1 MKKQVVVLSDIH
13 IGDNSPTCWYQSAI
27 HDEYL
32 ITVLDAIADN
42 AAAVRELVLLGDVVD
57 MWTYPFDAVPPT
69 FAEITAKNPAIF
81 SQKGVLARVLDALD
95 GAVTY
100 IPGNHDMAVTEA
112 DVASITSPGGHR
124 LRYARQFYNPAGDSR
139 VLMTHG
145 HEFTLFNAPDPA
157 TMWAPLPVGH
167 FVTRSVA
174 TYWKSHLKPGQNVSD
189 LKDQGYPN
197 GIDVLSII
205 KHALKSLDVS
215 LSDALIDG
223 IAGKLGISESAPI
236 RITEHQT
243 TTLSGVKQAYKSL
256 FSRWITENGGG
267 EDGLLVATK
276 AAMADYDSSFMGW
289 FAQREAFRRNAD
301 LVVLGHT
308 HASVSKLR
316 TSMVNYVNTGFM
328 CPSSADMPGRF
339 VSYATVSLDSP
350 PVVKNMQAV
359 RRGGGIAVNPFE
371 APSASIVVEP
381 CMDFSCY
388 VRVDN
393 SPNTKDLWCVGT
405 EVGHGHFVELPRCI
419 KAGSF
424 STLWLQDYPNLVPP
438 HGSDATVTY
447 RDDGGTVATFNF
459 DCPTGIYPNSC
470 SGGSGFQAK
479 AGDGPWLPPGQVP
492 STGHPLFVRFSVT
505 PGSVAGTFK
514 GACGVNSFAV
524 SATGGLNPGE
534 NVVLNGKTD
543 LSDCMVAN
551 DDAKVFGIRL
561 DKTSGVYEYCLRVDA
576 QGPKGMLSGSMYLY
590 FTDQSGDRYLL
601 TVFDH
606 ARKMHTLQYNSCAP
620 AIMKIEWS
628 NTAK

>member
-1 MKKQVVVLSDIH
+1 
-13 IGDNSPTCWYQSAI
+13 
-27 HDEYL
+27 
-32 ITVLDAIADN
+32 
-42 AAAVRELVLLGDVVD
+42 
-57 MWTYPFDAVPPT
+57 
-69 FAEITAKNPAIF
+69 
-81 SQKGVLARVLDALD
+81 
-95 GAVTY
+95 
-100 IPGNHDMAVTEA
+100 
-112 DVASITSPGGHR
+112 
-124 LRYARQFYNPAGDSR
+124 
-139 VLMTHG
+139 
-145 HEFTLFNAPDPA
+145 
-157 TMWAPLPVGH
+157 
-167 FVTRSVA
+167 
-174 TYWKSHLKPGQNVSD
+174 
-189 LKDQGYPN
+189 
-197 GIDVLSII
+197 
-205 KHALKSLDVS
+205 
-215 LSDALIDG
+215 
-223 IAGKLGISESAPI
+223 
-236 RITEHQT
+236 
-243 TTLSGVKQAYKSL
+243 
-256 FSRWITENGGG
+256 
-267 EDGLLVATK
+267 
-276 AAMADYDSSFMGW
+276 
-289 FAQREAFRRNAD
+289 
-301 LVVLGHT
+301 
-308 HASVSKLR
+308 
-316 TSMVNYVNTGFM
+316 MVNYVNTGFM

-551 DDAKVFGIRL
+551 DDAKVFSIRL

>member
-1 MKKQVVVLSDIH
+1 MKNQVVFLSDIH

-27 HDEYL
+27 NDEYL

-42 AAAVRELVLLGDVVD
+42 AAAVSELVLLGDVVD
-57 MWTYPFDAVPPT
+57 MWTYPFDVVPPT
-69 FAEITAKNPAIF
+69 FAEITAKNPSIF
-81 SQKGVLARVLDALD
+81 SRQGALARVLDALD

-112 DVASITSPGGHR
+112 DVSAITSPGGHR
-124 LRYARQFYNPAGDSR
+124 LRYAPHFYNPAGDGR
-139 VLMTHG
+139 VVATHG
-145 HEFTLFNAPDPA
+145 HEFTLFNAPDLTTA
-157 TMWAPLPVGH
+157 WAPLPVGH

-197 GIDVLSII
+197 GIDVFSII
-205 KHALKSLDVS
+205 EHALKSLDVS
-215 LSDALIDG
+215 VSDALIDG
-223 IAGKLGISESAPI
+223 IAGKLGIPESAPI
-236 RITEHQT
+236 RITERQT
-243 TTLSGVKQAYKSL
+243 TTLNGVKQVYNSL
-256 FSRWITENGGG
+256 FSRWIKENGGG
-267 EDGLLVATK
+267 QDGLLVATK

-339 VSYATVSLDSP
+339 VSYAVVSLDSP
-350 PVVKNMQAV
+350 PAVKNMQAV

-371 APSASIVVEP
+371 APSTSIVVEP

-388 VRVDN
+388 VRIDN
-393 SPNTKDLWCVGT
+393 THNTKDLMFVETRVGN
-405 EVGHGHFVELPRCI
+405 GHFVVLPGSI

-424 STLWLQDYPNLVPP
+424 SGIWLQDYPNILPP
-438 HGSDATVTY
+438 HGSDATLTC
-447 RDDGGTVATFNF
+447 RDDGGTAAVFSF

-505 PGSVAGTFK
+505 PGDVAGAFT
-514 GACGVNSFAV
+514 GACKENSFAV
-524 SATGGLNPGE
+524 SSTGLQPGQS
-534 NVVLNGKTD
+534 VRLNGSSD
-543 LSDCMVAN
+543 LSGCMTAN
-551 DDAKVFGIRL
+551 DEAKVFGIRL
-561 DKTSGVYEYCLRVDA
+561 DKTSGVYEYCLSVDA

-606 ARKMHTLQYNSCAP
+606 ARKRHTLQYNSCAP